1 MPEPL
6 VVRLSDHPADTYIV
20 PCSCTHQ
27 FSDHARGGNRCTAPD
42 SYGCRCECP
51 SYEPDPNGSMR
62 DVIFEVPDSTV
73 RKLR

>member
-1 MPEPL
+1 MPKPL
-6 VVRLSDHPADTYIV
+6 VVRLSDHPSDTYIV

-51 SYEPDPNGSMR
+51 SYEPDPNDFMR